1 MRPVFHFTPAANWIN
16 DPNGLC
22 QVDGVYHLYYQYNP
36 HGSVWGDM
44 HWGHA
49 VSTDLLHWE
58 DRPVAMAPAMEE
70 GEIHCFSGG
79 CCKDEAGRPHF
90 FYTSVGRA
98 EDGRDCVHGA
108 EQWYAEP
115 AAGDLNHLRQTREH
129 ALTDAIHG
137 GMHVRDWRDPCVLP
151 WKGQYLMVLGG
162 CVEER
167 GCVLLYTS
175 TDMRTW
181 TYRHILVQSEVADG
195 IPWEC
200 PNLFPLDGRVAL
212 LYSPC
217 AAVEVLVGDLDDD
230 LHYHVETREA
240 LDPAGRQG
248 FYAPQV
254 FRDEQGRTILMGWM
268 PEADGDERAV
278 QRGYSGAMNLPRVL
292 SVKDGYIHAG
302 PLAEIWSLARETAQV
317 SGRHYVAS
325 LACPRS
331 ALPLTLTLLASPD
344 GREKTNLTLTAEG
357 ALTLDRSASSLDSAP
372 DKSPICRT
380 VRLDGD
386 VNLFLAV
393 DGSAIECCVNGQ
405 WLSGRVYPT
414 DGESGGFRVEAAGP
428 VTVRLGE
435 VTENVCRRA

>member
-1 MRPVFHFTPAANWIN
+1 MRPVFHFTPEANWIN

-36 HGSVWGDM
+36 HGSVWGDI

-49 VSTDLLHWE
+49 VSTDLLHWT
-58 DRPVAMAPAMEE
+58 DRPIAMAPAKEK

-79 CCKDEAGRPHF
+79 CCKDASGKPHF
-90 FYTSVGRA
+90 FYTSVGRE

-115 AAGDLNHLRQTREH
+115 AEGSLDHLRQTDAQ

-137 GMHVRDWRDPCVLP
+137 GIHVRDWRDPCVLP

-175 TDMRTW
+175 QDMRSW
-181 TYRHILVQSEVADG
+181 TYHHILVQSEVADG
-195 IPWEC
+195 VPWEC
-200 PNLFPLDGRVAL
+200 PNLFPLDGRMVL

-230 LHYHVETREA
+230 LHFRVATREV

-248 FYAPQV
+248 FYAPQM
-254 FRDEQGRTILMGWM
+254 FRDEQGRTILLGWM
-268 PEADGDERAV
+268 PETDGDERAV
-278 QRGYSGAMNLPRVL
+278 QRGYSGAMSLPRIL
-292 SVKDGYIHAG
+292 SVKDGHLHAE
-302 PLAEIWSLARETAQV
+302 PMREVWSLARETEHV
-317 SGRHYVAS
+317 SGRHY
-325 LACPRS
+325 LAALDCPRA
-331 ALPLTLTLLASPD
+331 ALPLTATLLASPD
-344 GREKTNLTLTAEG
+344 GREHTLLTLTADG
-357 ALTLDRSASSLDSAP
+357 VLTLDRAASSLDGAP
-372 DKSPICRT
+372 DKSPISRR
-380 VRLDGD
+380 VRLGED
-386 VNLFLAV
+386 VRLFLAV
-393 DGSAIECCVNGQ
+393 DGSAVECCVSGQ

-414 DGESGGFRVEAAGP
+414 ETGCGGLRVDAAGP
-428 VTVRLGE
+428 VAVRLGE
-435 VTENVCRRA
+435 VEENVCRRA